1 VAHLAASS
9 LAYRV
14 GDEVL
19 DGSGIARLHDGF
31 DDDPADRFASLGR
44 QRVQR
49 GEEVM
54 SDLHNLALKAGA
66 AYWQEPGAKKP
77 TYLMSI
83 DELEGFLLLFL
94 AEHGAFAVPPEKL
107 Q

>member
-1 VAHLAASS
+1 MTDLHS
-9 LAYRV
+9 LALR
-14 GDEVL
+14 
-19 DGSGIARLHDGF
+19 
-31 DDDPADRFASLGR
+31 
-44 QRVQR
+44 
-49 GEEVM
+49 
-54 SDLHNLALKAGA
+54 AGA